1 MLVSIWLNR
10 TTSCISFC
18 SAWLMAAETGSFPC
32 NFLPMARPVWAAC
45 HHSTYFFC
53 TTRIISTALAT
64 DFLFHSQ
71 HFSEPPAVCF
81 TIIFDIL
88 SEEDLKRKL
97 DGALQIHLLEF
108 MYGYFME
115 GHMRFI
121 YNVVEQITF
130 IQERNLQ

>member
-1 MLVSIWLNR
+1 MDIYFHQLKNSS
-10 TTSCISFC
+10 SCLCFKKKKKNFSCLCQFGLIEPQ
-18 SAWLMAAETGSFPC
+18 AASPFVRPGLWQQKLAASPVI
-32 NFLPMARPVWAAC
+32 FLPMARPVWAAC

-97 DGALQIHLLEF
+97 DGAL
-108 MYGYFME
+108 
-115 GHMRFI
+115 
-121 YNVVEQITF
+121 
-130 IQERNLQ
+130 